1 MKRAVWLSALL
12 LALSVAV
19 PASLG
24 QERPGFVSPEIGA
37 DHRVTYRIAAPQATQ
52 VLVNGPP
59 GPAPPAGSTAS
70 TGNPGNWVMP
80 MQKGA
85 DGVWSL
91 TIGPLEPDVYRYNF
105 VLDGVRA
112 LDLTNPNISSGGS
125 QPWSYFEVPG
135 DPAPIHSRR
144 NVPHGSV
151 QLRAYDVSGM
161 NKVHTLEIYTP
172 PDYDRFPRERFPV
185 LYLFHGGGDAEDSW
199 VRLGRVPEIEENLLA
214 EHKTVPMIVVMA
226 FTDDDGDA
234 TRPQAI
240 ADFTHEFFNDI
251 KPLVEKTYR
260 VKTDR
265 DHQAIGGRANGATQ
279 AITLGLRNMDKFAW
293 IVSFSAGAPI
303 SSPTF
308 DMDKFM
314 PGFLENPAAVNRK
327 MKLLFF
333 SVGDKDTRYPSEVRL
348 DQILTKAGI
357 HHEFHVTPG
366 QHEWKTGRAMLA
378 LVMPKLFQPIR

>member
-1 MKRAVWLSALL
+1 MKRAIWLCALW
-12 LALSVAV
+12 LATVVGVA
-19 PASLG
+19 ATTA
-24 QERPGFVSPEIGA
+24 QERPGFVSPEISA
-37 DHRVTYRIAAPQATQ
+37 DHRVTYRIAAPSASE
-52 VLVNGPP
+52 VLLNGPP

-70 TGNPGNWVMP
+70 TANPGNWVMP

-85 DGVWSL
+85 DGIWSL
-91 TIGPLEPDVYRYNF
+91 TVGPLAPDVYRYNF
-105 VLDGVRA
+105 IVDGVRA
-112 LDLTNPNISSGGS
+112 LDLTNPKISSGGS

-135 DPAPIHSRR
+135 DPPPIHSRR

-161 NKVHTLEIYTP
+161 NKVHTLQIYTP
-172 PDYDRFPRERFPV
+172 PDYDRFPRKTFPV
-185 LYLFHGGGDAEDSW
+185 LYLFDGGGDAEDGW

-214 EHKTVPMIVVMA
+214 EHKAVPMIVVMA
-226 FTDDDGDA
+226 FSDDDGDA
-234 TRPQAI
+234 TRPEAI

-251 KPLVEKTYR
+251 KPLVEKDYR

-265 DHQAIGGRANGATQ
+265 AHQAIGGRANGATQ
-279 AITLGLRNMDKFAW
+279 AVTLGLRNMDKFAS

-308 DMDKFM
+308 DMDTFM
-314 PGFLENPAAVNRK
+314 PGFLENAAAVNQK

-348 DQILTKAGI
+348 DQILTQAGI

-366 QHEWKTGRAMLA
+366 QHEWKTGRTMLA
-378 LVMPKLFQPIR
+378 LAMPKLFQSGR